1 MAQAKKAKELSFT
14 LLDKVGL
21 LSEISTAIA
30 KLKVNILASCAYG
43 MEGKAVF
50 IMITDNNAKAKK
62 ALAPFG
68 VGIKEEEVI
77 SVEMPNKVGALQNV
91 AKKIANA
98 RIDIHYMYGT
108 AGAGKTSICVFKTAD
123 DKKAIKI
130 INKQ

>member
-1 MAQAKKAKELSFT
+1 MTKAKKAKQLNFMMP
-14 LLDKVGL
+14 DRIGL
-21 LSEISTAIA
+21 LSQISSAISDA
-30 KLKVNILASCAYG
+30 KVNITASCAYG
-43 MEGKAVF
+43 MEGRAYF
-50 IMITDNNAKAKK
+50 MMITDSNAKAKK

>member
-1 MAQAKKAKELSFT
+1 MAKAKKAKELSFT